1 MQPFQKPGGRVP
13 VMVYQISDE
22 EICSE
27 EYGDEGPLFASVKDS
42 QRRELV
48 FCSSSFFSHCCALFC
63 THRNSTLLFSSVS
76 ALFAQK
82 HRGSGVPSSSQVTHI
97 CYSGKPTM
105 IASAPLLPQNA
116 TRRRPLAPPLTP
128 PSA

>member
-1 MQPFQKPGGRVP
+1 MRKSVLRNMATKDLSSHPLR
-13 VMVYQISDE
+13 IHSDE
-22 EICSE
+22 NS
-27 EYGDEGPLFASVKDS
+27 F
-42 QRRELV
+42 

-63 THRNSTLLFSSVS
+63 THRNSTLLFSSGS

-82 HRGSGVPSSSQVTHI
+82 HRGSGVPSSSQVSHI

-116 TRRRPLAPPLTP
+116 TRKRNLAP
-128 PSA
+128 

>member
-1 MQPFQKPGGRVP
+1 MQHLQKHGGRVP
-13 VMVYQISDE
+13 VMVNQISDE
-22 EICSE
+22 EICPE

-63 THRNSTLLFSSVS
+63 THRNSTLLFSSGS

-82 HRGSGVPSSSQVTHI
+82 HRGSGVPPSSPVTTTH
-97 CYSGKPTM
+97 YPPHPT
-105 IASAPLLPQNA
+105 I
-116 TRRRPLAPPLTP
+116 
-128 PSA
+128 